1 VADYLKC
8 IDSEWFRHRLSLGV
22 LAVLLTFVIITARLF
37 YLQIV
42 EGEAYRVLSEN
53 NSVRLQMVEPQRGL
67 LFDTRGELLVDNR
80 PSFDVTVTLKDAK
93 PIRTTLDRLSRYAGL
108 SLDELQSQVENRNG
122 HPAFKPLVLRS
133 DVDRNVLAAIEVT
146 RFDLPGVAIDVNT
159 RREYVNRS
167 SAAHLLG
174 YLGEVNSD
182 ELKAG
187 KNPDLRAGD
196 LIGKCGIEKAYDSIL
211 RGKRGGR
218 QVVVNASGQVMRAI
232 EQVDAIPGKNLLLTI
247 DHRLQQLAET
257 LLNDAAGA
265 VVALDPRN
273 GHVLVLA
280 SSPPFNPNAFVSGI
294 SHKDWEALVSNPQH
308 PMENKAIQ
316 AEYPP
321 ASTYKIITAIAGL
334 EEGVIDENTTFFC
347 PGHYYFGNRE
357 YRCWKKGGHG
367 NMNVEKA
374 LTESCDV
381 FFYQVGLRLGVDR
394 IAKWAQRLGLGSPTG
409 IDMDQEAAGLIPTAA
424 WKKQKT
430 GIPWQGGENLSIAIG
445 QGFDLVTPLQQA
457 VMIAAVAN
465 GGIRYKP
472 IVIKA
477 IQDENCNE
485 NLDIKE
491 KVMGQVQI
499 RSRTLEIIRK
509 ALWNVV
515 NTERGT
521 AWRSRVEGLDICG
534 KTGSAQVIERKE
546 KKPEKEPNKRLENLK
561 DHAWF
566 IAYAPAQ
573 NPRIAVAVI
582 VEHGEHG
589 SSAAAPIAKELIR
602 FHLQAEGGEDAPVF
616 DQKTLQAMH

>member
-22 LAVLLTFVIITARLF
+22 LFVLVTFVIIAARLF

-42 EGEAYRVLSEN
+42 EGEAYRALSEN

-80 PSFDVTVTLKDAK
+80 PSFDVTVILKDAK
-93 PIRTTLDRLSRYAGL
+93 PIRTTLDRLSRYADL
-108 SLDELQSQVENRNG
+108 PLDELQSQVENRNG

-146 RFDLPGVAIDVNT
+146 RFDLPGVAIDVQT

-174 YLGEVNSD
+174 YLGEVNPD

-187 KNPDLRAGD
+187 KHPDLRAGD

-218 QVVVNASGQVMRAI
+218 QVVVNALGQVMRAI
-232 EQVDAIPGKNLLLTI
+232 EQVDAVPGKNLFLTI
-247 DHRLQQLAET
+247 DHRLQRLAET

-273 GHVLVLA
+273 GHVLVLV
-280 SSPPFNPNAFVSGI
+280 SSPPFDPNAFVSGI
-294 SHKDWEALVSNPQH
+294 SHKNWEALVSNPQH

-316 AEYPP
+316 GEYPP

-347 PGHYYFGNRE
+347 PGYYYFGNRA

-367 NMNVEKA
+367 HMNVEKA

-394 IAKWAQRLGLGSPTG
+394 IAKWAQRFGLGSPTG
-409 IDMDQEAAGLIPTAA
+409 IDIDQEASGLIPTAA

-430 GIPWQGGENLSIAIG
+430 GVPWQGGENLSIAIG

-472 IVIKA
+472 ILIEA
-477 IQDENCNE
+477 IQSADGKETA
-485 NLDIKE
+485 DFKE
-491 KVMGQVQI
+491 KVMGQIQI
-499 RSRTLEIIRK
+499 RNRTLEIIRK

-534 KTGSAQVIERKE
+534 KTGTAQVIERKE
-546 KKPEKEPNKRLENLK
+546 KMTEKEPNKRLENLK

-573 NPRIAVAVI
+573 DPRIAVAVI

>member
-1 VADYLKC
+1 
-8 IDSEWFRHRLSLGV
+8 LSLGV

>member
-1 VADYLKC
+1 
-8 IDSEWFRHRLSLGV
+8 
-22 LAVLLTFVIITARLF
+22 
-37 YLQIV
+37 
-42 EGEAYRVLSEN
+42 
-53 NSVRLQMVEPQRGL
+53 
-67 LFDTRGELLVDNR
+67 
-80 PSFDVTVTLKDAK
+80 
-93 PIRTTLDRLSRYAGL
+93 
-108 SLDELQSQVENRNG
+108 
-122 HPAFKPLVLRS
+122 
-133 DVDRNVLAAIEVT
+133 
-146 RFDLPGVAIDVNT
+146 
-159 RREYVNRS
+159 
-167 SAAHLLG
+167 
-174 YLGEVNSD
+174 
-182 ELKAG
+182 
-187 KNPDLRAGD
+187 
-196 LIGKCGIEKAYDSIL
+196 
-211 RGKRGGR
+211 
-218 QVVVNASGQVMRAI
+218 
-232 EQVDAIPGKNLLLTI
+232 
-247 DHRLQQLAET
+247 
-257 LLNDAAGA
+257 LNDAAGA

>member
-22 LAVLLTFVIITARLF
+22 LFVLVTFVIIAARLF

-42 EGEAYRVLSEN
+42 EGEAYRALSEN

-80 PSFDVTVTLKDAK
+80 PSFDVTVILKDAK
-93 PIRTTLDRLSRYAGL
+93 PIRTTLDRLSRYADL
-108 SLDELQSQVENRNG
+108 PLDELQSQVENRNG

-146 RFDLPGVAIDVNT
+146 RFDLPGVAIDVQT

-174 YLGEVNSD
+174 YLGEVNPD

-187 KNPDLRAGD
+187 KHPDLRAGD

-218 QVVVNASGQVMRAI
+218 QVVVNALGQVMRAI
-232 EQVDAIPGKNLLLTI
+232 EQVDAVPGKNLFLTI
-247 DHRLQQLAET
+247 DHRLQRLAET

-273 GHVLVLA
+273 GHVLVLV
-280 SSPPFNPNAFVSGI
+280 SSPPFDPNAFVSGI
-294 SHKDWEALVSNPQH
+294 SHKNWEALVSNPQH

-316 AEYPP
+316 GEYPP

-347 PGHYYFGNRE
+347 PGYYYFGNRA

-367 NMNVEKA
+367 HMNVEKA

-394 IAKWAQRLGLGSPTG
+394 IAKWAQRFGLGSPTG
-409 IDMDQEAAGLIPTAA
+409 IDIDQEASGLIPTAA

-430 GIPWQGGENLSIAIG
+430 GVPWQGGENLSIAIG

-472 IVIKA
+472 ILIEA
-477 IQDENCNE
+477 IQSADGKETA
-485 NLDIKE
+485 DFKE
-491 KVMGQVQI
+491 KVMGQIQI
-499 RSRTLEIIRK
+499 RNRTLEIIRK

-534 KTGSAQVIERKE
+534 KTGTAQVIERKE
-546 KKPEKEPNKRLENLK
+546 KMTEKEPNKRLENLK

-573 NPRIAVAVI
+573 DPRIAVAVI

-602 FHLQAEGGEDAPVF
+602 FHLRAEGGEDAPVF

>member
-1 VADYLKC
+1 
-8 IDSEWFRHRLSLGV
+8 
-22 LAVLLTFVIITARLF
+22 
-37 YLQIV
+37 
-42 EGEAYRVLSEN
+42 
-53 NSVRLQMVEPQRGL
+53 
-67 LFDTRGELLVDNR
+67 
-80 PSFDVTVTLKDAK
+80 
-93 PIRTTLDRLSRYAGL
+93 
-108 SLDELQSQVENRNG
+108 
-122 HPAFKPLVLRS
+122 
-133 DVDRNVLAAIEVT
+133 
-146 RFDLPGVAIDVNT
+146 
-159 RREYVNRS
+159 
-167 SAAHLLG
+167 
-174 YLGEVNSD
+174 
-182 ELKAG
+182 
-187 KNPDLRAGD
+187 
-196 LIGKCGIEKAYDSIL
+196 
-211 RGKRGGR
+211 
-218 QVVVNASGQVMRAI
+218 VVVNALGQVMRAI
-232 EQVDAIPGKNLLLTI
+232 EQVDAVPGKNLFLTI
-247 DHRLQQLAET
+247 DHRLQRLAET

-273 GHVLVLA
+273 GHVLVLV
-280 SSPPFNPNAFVSGI
+280 SSPPFDPNAFVSGI
-294 SHKDWEALVSNPQH
+294 SHKNWEALVSNPQH

-316 AEYPP
+316 GEYPP

-347 PGHYYFGNRE
+347 PGYYYFGNRA

-367 NMNVEKA
+367 HMNVEKA

-394 IAKWAQRLGLGSPTG
+394 IAKWAQRFGLGSPTG
-409 IDMDQEAAGLIPTAA
+409 IDIDQEASGLIPTAA

-430 GIPWQGGENLSIAIG
+430 GVPWQGGENLSIAIG

-472 IVIKA
+472 ILIEA
-477 IQDENCNE
+477 IQSADGKETA
-485 NLDIKE
+485 DFKE
-491 KVMGQVQI
+491 KVMGQIQI

-534 KTGSAQVIERKE
+534 KTGTAQVIERKE
-546 KKPEKEPNKRLENLK
+546 KMTEKEPKKRLENQK

-573 NPRIAVAVI
+573 DPRIAVAVI

-616 DQKTLQAMH
+616 GQKTLQAMH

>member
-1 VADYLKC
+1 
-8 IDSEWFRHRLSLGV
+8 LSLGV

-232 EQVDAIPGKNLLLTI
+232 EQVDAIPGKTLLLTI

>member
-1 VADYLKC
+1 
-8 IDSEWFRHRLSLGV
+8 LSLGV

-53 NSVRLQMVEPQRGL
+53 NSVRLQMVEPQSGL

>member
-1 VADYLKC
+1 
-8 IDSEWFRHRLSLGV
+8 LSLGV

-602 FHLQAEGGEDAPVF
+602 FHLQAEGGEDATVF

>member
-1 VADYLKC
+1 MADYLKC